1 MWFHFITD
9 IDNLVTARGG
19 THEAF
24 RIVSISIPYASYPN
38 TEAILQTVATL

>member
-9 IDNLVTARGG
+9 MDNLVTARGR

-24 RIVSISIPYASYPN
+24 TIV
-38 TEAILQTVATL
+38 TLERGIDTLY